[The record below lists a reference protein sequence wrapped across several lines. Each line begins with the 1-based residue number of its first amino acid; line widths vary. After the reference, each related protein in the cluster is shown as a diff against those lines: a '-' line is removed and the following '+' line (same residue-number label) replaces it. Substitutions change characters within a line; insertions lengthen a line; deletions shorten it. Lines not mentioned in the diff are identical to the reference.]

1 MWSWAVKECG
11 NDFIQSCQG
20 TDKVFN
26 LKVLYNENYKYAF
39 VSILVMIHQPTSQ
52 PWHSVLPA
60 RPNSGSVLSVEDS
73 SGCSWKHHVAAA
85 THHPPQGPRCLGDT
99 RWADAARSNCLKAAT
114 PKNWAA
120 LAFRGEGSVSR
131 SGWPLCGTVH
141 SLILNEEGDR
151 CAFPCRWWDRAT
163 AKRSLLFNVLR

>member
-20 TDKVFN
+20 TDKVFT

-85 THHPPQGPRCLGDT
+85 THHPPRDHV
-99 RWADAARSNCLKAAT
+99 ASAT
-114 PKNWAA
+114 PGGQM
-120 LAFRGEGSVSR
+120 LLDQIVSR
-131 SGWPLCGTVH
+131 RLPPKIGQPWPLGEKGQWAGVGGPSVGLFTAWFWMRRVTGVH
-141 SLILNEEGDR
+141 FLADGETG
-151 CAFPCRWWDRAT
+151 
-163 AKRSLLFNVLR
+163 LLPKGAYCLMC